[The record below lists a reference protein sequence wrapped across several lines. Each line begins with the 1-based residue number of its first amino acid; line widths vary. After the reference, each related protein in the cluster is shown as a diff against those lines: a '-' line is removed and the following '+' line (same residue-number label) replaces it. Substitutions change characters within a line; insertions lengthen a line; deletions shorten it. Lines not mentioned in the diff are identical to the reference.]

1 MFRWGDHSKSSIR
14 LAIMH
19 LMKIEELISPLDN
32 RYSLKI
38 KDLANNFSESNLN
51 KIRFEIEIEWLIFL
65 CTHGGK
71 TFKPLSASAKNNLFK
86 IKNSFNLKSSKR
98 IKSIESRTNH
108 DVKAVEYFIR
118 EEMKRF
124 TNLSKY
130 EYLVHYALTSEDIN
144 SLSYAVMIGKAK
156 DIYLKKLD
164 ILIKD
169 LRSKSRSWASL
180 PLLARTHGQAA
191 SPTTLGKE
199 FKVFYQRLS
208 RQKDI
213 LKRMRPLAK
222 FGGATGNFHTLDLT
236 DSKINWL
243 NKTNKFLSSF
253 DVEQNPITTQ
263 IEPHDGI
270 AEIAH
275 CIQRINNITIDLDQD
290 LWIYISNDIFKLKLK
305 DGEVGSSTMPH
316 KVNPIDFENSEGNLG
331 ISNSLMG
338 FFAEKLP
345 KSRLQRDLSDSTVLR
360 NLGIGFAYSYLGIT
374 SCLDGLKKIQPNKE
388 AAILE
393 LSNNWQVLS
402 EAIQIVMKLEGY
414 DDAYEEIKS
423 LTRGQNINK
432 DSYHE
437 LVENLQIS
445 NDAKDKLRKLTPLT
459 YLGIASKLAKLQI

>member
-144 SLSYAVMIGKAK
+144 SLSYAVLIGRAK
-156 DIYLKKLD
+156 EIYLKKLD

-169 LRSKSRSWASL
+169 LKSKSRSWASL

-243 NKTNKFLSSF
+243 SKTNKFLSSF

-263 IEPHDGI
+263 IEPHDRI

-290 LWIYISNDIFKLKLK
+290 LWMYISNDIFKLKLK

-360 NLGIGFAYSYLGIT
+360 NIGMGFAYSYLGLT
-374 SCLDGLKKIQPNKE
+374 SCLTGLNKIRPNKE
-388 AAILE
+388 KAIYE

-402 EAIQIVMKLEGY
+402 EAIQIVMKIEGY
-414 DDAYEEIKS
+414 DNAYEEIKK
-423 LTRGQNINK
+423 LTRGKTINK

-437 LVENLQIS
+437 LVDNLKIS
-445 NDAKDKLRKLTPLT
+445 RTSKNKLKNLTPET
-459 YLGIASKLAKLQI
+459 YLGIASKLAKSQL

>member
-71 TFKPLSASAKNNLFK
+71 NFKPLSASAKNNLFK

-124 TNLSKY
+124 PNLSKY

-144 SLSYAVMIGKAK
+144 SLSYAVLLGRAR

-169 LRSKSRSWASL
+169 LKSKSRSWASL

-191 SPTTLGKE
+191 SPSTLGKE
-199 FKVFYQRLS
+199 FKVFQQRLL

-213 LKRMRPLAK
+213 LKELKPLAK
-222 FGGATGNFHTLDLT
+222 FGGATGNFHTLELT
-236 DSKINWL
+236 DPKINWL

-253 DVEQNPITTQ
+253 GVEQNPITTQ

-270 AEIAH
+270 AETAH
-275 CIQRINNITIDLDQD
+275 CIQRINNISIDLNQD

-305 DGEVGSSTMPH
+305 DEEVGSSTMPH

-360 NLGIGFAYSYLGIT
+360 NIGMGFAYSYLGLT
-374 SCLDGLKKIQPNKE
+374 SCLSGLNKIQPNKE
-388 AAILE
+388 KAINE
-393 LSNNWQVLS
+393 LYNNWQVLS

-414 DDAYEEIKS
+414 DDAYEEIKK
-423 LTRGQNINK
+423 LTRGQTINK

-437 LVENLQIS
+437 LVENLKIS
-445 NDAKDKLRKLTPLT
+445 SASKNKLKKLTPAT
-459 YLGIASKLAKLQI
+459 YLGIASKLAKS